1 MKISLITVSY
11 NSEETIRETF
21 ESVRGQKIEG
31 FELEYIHIDGRSND
45 ATMEISQEFDDI
57 ITKRISEKDSGIY
70 NAMNKGIHLATG
82 DVIGFLNSDD
92 TYAFSDVLYSIASLF
107 NSDKEADIVY
117 GDIDYVDSLGNIKRK
132 WRTGERERFSTGWH
146 PAHPGFY
153 AKKAIFDQ
161 YENFDENLRIAAD
174 FDLMLRFMEVANAK
188 SIYLKKVCV
197 KMKLGGESNRSIR
210 NVYKGNK
217 EIIYSFRKN
226 GIAPK
231 PFYTFGRMI
240 SKIKQ
245 YSKIDL

>member
-31 FELEYIHIDGRSND
+31 FELEYIHVDGLSND

-92 TYAFSDVLYSIASLF
+92 AFYDHDILFLIAQQFLCHSYL
-107 NSDKEADIVY
+107 DIVY
-117 GDIDYVDSLGNIKRK
+117 GDINYVDNKGKIKRK
-132 WRTGERERFSTGWH
+132 WRTGERKSFRTGWH

-153 AKKAIFDQ
+153 ASINLFQ
-161 YENFDENLRIAAD
+161 ENGGFDEDLRIAAD
-174 FDLMLRFMEVANAK
+174 FDLMLRFIDVAQAQ
-188 SIYLKKVCV
+188 SRYIPKVFV
-197 KMKLGGESNRSIR
+197 SMKLGGESNKSVSNIWESFQ
-210 NVYKGNK
+210 NYKT
-217 EIIYSFRKN
+217 SFAKY
-226 GIAPK
+226 GINPK
-231 PFYTFGRMI
+231 PFYIIHRW
-240 SKIKQ
+240 
-245 YSKIDL
+245 YSKLLQSF